1 MTQTQRVLKALETAG
16 PHGVTQADF
25 DNPTD
30 GQPPI
35 RRLAARIFDLKHS
48 GLIPEGFEVYE
59 VRDKNKFQRYMLR
72 RVSSVQAGV
81 TTGIGRPALGR
92 VGEADAVSSSQPVPN
107 ALFDMPVEQPKRAD
121 WWEVA

>member
-1 MTQTQRVLKALETAG
+1 MTQTQRVLKALEAAG
-16 PHGVTQADF
+16 PHGLTQADF

-48 GLIPEGFEVYE
+48 GLIPEGYEVYE

-72 RVSSVQAGV
+72 RVSSVQAVV
-81 TTGIGRPALGR
+81 TGNGRPALGL
-92 VGEADAVSSSQPVPN
+92 VGEANAVSSQPVPN